1 MTYNV
6 VMSSQWFKDLSKSV
20 KEAGKIR
27 RGTKKP
33 ARVFTHDAID
43 IRKLRES
50 DELTRWIKA
59 IDESLVQRR

>member
-1 MTYNV
+1 
-6 VMSSQWFKDLSKSV
+6 MSSQLVKDLSKSI

-33 ARVFTHDAID
+33 SRVFTHDAID

-50 DELTRWIKA
+50 DELTRRIKA
-59 IDESLVQRR
+59 IDESLAQRR